1 MVKENIKGLEELNNL
16 HCMVNKPTRI
26 TSHSKS
32 LLDVIF
38 KTTPDLFKKCGTYEA
53 AISDHRLIY
62 SELIEK
68 DQKHNT

>member
-1 MVKENIKGLEELNNL
+1 
-16 HCMVNKPTRI
+16 MVNKPTRI

-38 KTTPDLFKKCGTYEA
+38 SDLFKKCGTYGA
-53 AISDHRLIY
+53 AICDHRLIY

>member
-1 MVKENIKGLEELNNL
+1 
-16 HCMVNKPTRI
+16 MVNKPTRI

-32 LLDVIF
+32 LLAVIF
-38 KTTPDLFKKCGTYEA
+38 KKTPDLFKKCGTYEA